1 MPTMKA
7 NRLRAVLEKARNAG
21 QVEEAVT
28 IAGLDLVL
36 TSLTAQ
42 TLATIHDELKD
53 VSESAY
59 AVEYQIEHVCRS
71 IVEVD
76 GMSLRDATLIE
87 IDAEEAGGPP
97 VRVERHQ
104 WLRDHLVSTWSYD
117 MVQVAF
123 RKVLDVIASATQ
135 LANAGVQFKVEAE
148 TDEEKFRRL
157 LGDLKEAGGELP
169 VDMRE
174 AILAEEGLLV
184 AASKAELDDL
194 RERAKTWTKPSE
206 DAGETDTPAAGE
218 PASPVRAQQQL
229 VAAAAPPSAA
239 EPVSQRVPLN
249 QTPIRDPVPVNLPDQ
264 QVVTAN
270 RRPGAPPP
278 DQVHDLSKRS
288 ARYAAIEALENDPI
302 VMQPD
307 SRVDQEGVRAIVDKP
322 PVAGVNAKYVN
333 PHATRGLNP
342 RTAARR

>member
-1 MPTMKA
+1 MKA
-7 NRLRAVLEKARNAG
+7 NRLKAVLEKARNAG
-21 QVEEAVT
+21 QVEESVT

-76 GMSLRDATLIE
+76 GTSLRDASLIE
-87 IDAEEAGGPP
+87 VDADEAAGPS
-97 VRVERHQ
+97 VKVERHQ
-104 WLRDHLVSTWSYD
+104 WLRDNLVATWSYD

-157 LGDLKEAGGELP
+157 LGDLKEAGAELP
-169 VDMRE
+169 ADMRE
-174 AILAEEGLLV
+174 AILNEEGLLV
-184 AASKAELDDL
+184 AASKAELEDL
-194 RERAKTWTKPSE
+194 RERAKTWTKPDDDLGGVE
-206 DAGETDTPAAGE
+206 VPVARE
-218 PASPVRAQQQL
+218 PPPRAPQQL
-229 VAAAAPPSAA
+229 VAASVPPTPAPAA
-239 EPVSQRVPLN
+239 PVSQRVPLN
-249 QTPIRDPVPVNLPDQ
+249 QTPIRDPVPINLPDQ
-264 QVVTAN
+264 QAVTAN

-288 ARYAAIEALENDPI
+288 ARFEAIESLQDDPV
-302 VMQPD
+302 VMHPD
-307 SRVDQEGVRAIVDKP
+307 PRVDQEGVQTIVDKP
-322 PVAGVNAKYVN
+322 PAVGVNSKYVN
-333 PHATRGLNP
+333 PHASRGLNP
-342 RTAARR
+342 RAAARR